1 MYYKT
6 DICVISPLKWEEKT
20 FIALQPQIVFRC
32 LEFLDGVEL
41 SCGRTLGPATTLIRQ
56 SWGRLRIL
64 VGQGSGTWE
73 QSICSGWMG
82 TLQVNNQRNLPTY
95 YKEMW
100 TKNRTILIVMK
111 FNNFQTILLLLW
123 VSARLKA
130 EAGPKGN
137 IFQNRR
143 IFIFHL
149 IKFFLSPFIW
159 SQPWFNISNSI
170 WICLEFVWTLQV
182 HKCNI
187 LPVWRFRPYKPYI
200 FWKLISFGD
209 DNDKDIQWHINS

>member
-1 MYYKT
+1 MKVCIFASTNTHERKANRQMYYKT

-149 IKFFLSPFIW
+149 IKLTSYLYDV
-159 SQPWFNISNSI
+159 SDHTN
-170 WICLEFVWTLQV
+170 
-182 HKCNI
+182 H
-187 LPVWRFRPYKPYI
+187 I
-200 FWKLISFGD
+200 FSE
-209 DNDKDIQWHINS
+209 S